1 MNNIEKIVDILESGQ
16 QPSRS
21 ECSFFVNKVFSGG
34 VDKDVITKI
43 LRLFNN
49 VGFDAPQLSG
59 FAESM
64 RKVSKKVICKK
75 NIVDNSIEVLFK
87 NEDISRH
94 LRTEETAIQAS
105 KISSLSSTREILLPI
120 QRFFSETSNLI
131 ADGRDMG
138 SVVFPNANLK
148 FFLDAAPEVRA
159 KRRHLEL
166 QKRGQEVNMHDL
178 INDIVERDKKDRTRD
193 LSPLIKTEDS
203 ILLDSTNLDQESIL
217 NEALQHI
224 KERNIL

>member
-1 MNNIEKIVDILESGQ
+1 MNKIITIDGPSASGKGTLAILLGN
-16 QPSRS
+16 RL
-21 ECSFFVNKVFSGG
+21 
-34 VDKDVITKI
+34 DWKI
-43 LRLFNN
+43 LDSGALYRAFAYFSISENDERLIEQN
-49 VGFDAPQLSG
+49 L
-59 FAESM
+59 
-64 RKVSKKVICKK
+64 RKISF
-75 NIVDNSIEVLFK
+75 NIVDNSIQVLFK

-138 SVVFPNANLK
+138 SIVFPNANLK
-148 FFLDAAPEVRA
+148 FFLDAAPKVRA

-217 NEALQHI
+217 TEALQHI
-224 KERNIL
+224 KVRNIL

>member
-1 MNNIEKIVDILESGQ
+1 MNKVITIDGPSASGKGTLAILLAERLNWKILDSGALYRAFAYFSISENDERLIEKNLRKI
-16 QPSRS
+16 
-21 ECSFFVNKVFSGG
+21 SF
-34 VDKDVITKI
+34 
-43 LRLFNN
+43 
-49 VGFDAPQLSG
+49 
-59 FAESM
+59 
-64 RKVSKKVICKK
+64 
-75 NIVDNSIEVLFK
+75 NIVDNSIQVLFK
-87 NEDISRH
+87 NEDISRY

-203 ILLDSTNLDQESIL
+203 ILLDSTNLDQESIFT
-217 NEALQHI
+217 EALQHI

>member
-1 MNNIEKIVDILESGQ
+1 MNKIITIDGPSASGKGTLAILLAE
-16 QPSRS
+16 RL
-21 ECSFFVNKVFSGG
+21 NW
-34 VDKDVITKI
+34 KI
-43 LRLFNN
+43 LDSGALYRAFAYFSISENDQRLIEQNLRKISFNI
-49 VGFDAPQLSG
+49 A
-59 FAESM
+59 
-64 RKVSKKVICKK
+64 
-75 NIVDNSIEVLFK
+75 DNSIQVLFK
-87 NEDISRH
+87 NEDISGH

-105 KISSLSSTREILLPI
+105 KISSLPSTREILLPI

-159 KRRHLEL
+159 KRRYLEL

-217 NEALQHI
+217 TEALQHI

>member
-1 MNNIEKIVDILESGQ
+1 M
-16 QPSRS
+16 
-21 ECSFFVNKVFSGG
+21 NKVITIDGPSASGKG
-34 VDKDVITKI
+34 TLAILLAERLNWKI
-43 LRLFNN
+43 LDSGALYRAFAYFSISENDERLIEQ
-49 VGFDAPQLSG
+49 DL
-59 FAESM
+59 
-64 RKVSKKVICKK
+64 RKISF
-75 NIVDNSIEVLFK
+75 NIVNNSIQVLFE

-94 LRTEETAIQAS
+94 LRTEETAS

-138 SVVFPNANLK
+138 SVVFPDANLK

-217 NEALQHI
+217 TEALQHI

>member
-1 MNNIEKIVDILESGQ
+1 MNKVITIDGPSASGKGTLAILLAERLNWKILDSGALYRAFAYFSISENDNRLIEKNLRKI
-16 QPSRS
+16 
-21 ECSFFVNKVFSGG
+21 SF
-34 VDKDVITKI
+34 
-43 LRLFNN
+43 
-49 VGFDAPQLSG
+49 
-59 FAESM
+59 
-64 RKVSKKVICKK
+64 
-75 NIVDNSIEVLFK
+75 NIVDNTIQVLFE

-94 LRTEETAIQAS
+94 LRTEETATQAS
-105 KISSLSSTREILLPI
+105 KISSLLSTREILLPI

-217 NEALQHI
+217 TEALQHI

>member
-1 MNNIEKIVDILESGQ
+1 M
-16 QPSRS
+16 
-21 ECSFFVNKVFSGG
+21 NKVITIDGPSASGKG
-34 VDKDVITKI
+34 TLAILLAERLNWKI
-43 LRLFNN
+43 LDSGALYRAFAYFLISENDEKSAQEKLKRITFNISN
-49 VGFDAPQLSG
+49 
-59 FAESM
+59 
-64 RKVSKKVICKK
+64 K
-75 NIVDNSIEVLFK
+75 NIQVLFE
-87 NEDISRH
+87 NRDISEH

-105 KISSLSSTREILLPI
+105 KISSLPLTREILLPI
-120 QRFFSETSNLI
+120 QRSFSESSNLI

-138 SVVFPNANLK
+138 SVVFPKADLK

>member
-1 MNNIEKIVDILESGQ
+1 M
-16 QPSRS
+16 
-21 ECSFFVNKVFSGG
+21 NKVITIDGPSASGKG
-34 VDKDVITKI
+34 TLAILLADKLNWKI
-43 LRLFNN
+43 L
-49 VGFDAPQLSG
+49 DSG
-59 FAESM
+59 ALYRAFAYFSISENDQKLIEENL
-64 RKVSKKVICKK
+64 RKISF
-75 NIVDNSIEVLFK
+75 NIVDNSIQVLFK

-120 QRFFSETSNLI
+120 QRSFLETSNLI

-138 SVVFPNANLK
+138 SVVFPDANLK

-217 NEALQHI
+217 SEALQHI

>member
-1 MNNIEKIVDILESGQ
+1 M
-16 QPSRS
+16 
-21 ECSFFVNKVFSGG
+21 NKVITIDGPSASGKG
-34 VDKDVITKI
+34 TLAILLADKLNWKI
-43 LRLFNN
+43 L
-49 VGFDAPQLSG
+49 DSG
-59 FAESM
+59 DLYRAFAYFSISENDQKLIEENL
-64 RKVSKKVICKK
+64 RKISF
-75 NIVDNSIEVLFK
+75 NIVDNSIQVLFK

-105 KISSLSSTREILLPI
+105 KLSSLSSTREILLPI
-120 QRFFSETSNLI
+120 QRFFWETSNLI

>member
-1 MNNIEKIVDILESGQ
+1 M
-16 QPSRS
+16 
-21 ECSFFVNKVFSGG
+21 NKVITIDGPSASGKG
-34 VDKDVITKI
+34 TLAILLAERLNWKI
-43 LRLFNN
+43 LDSGALYRAFAYFSISENN
-49 VGFDAPQLSG
+49 VRLIEQNL
-59 FAESM
+59 
-64 RKVSKKVICKK
+64 RKISF
-75 NIVDNSIEVLFK
+75 NILDNSIQVLFK

-120 QRFFSETSNLI
+120 QRFFLETSNLI

-178 INDIVERDKKDRTRD
+178 ISDIVERDKKDRTRD

-217 NEALQHI
+217 TKALRHI

>member
-1 MNNIEKIVDILESGQ
+1 MNKIITIDGPSASGKGTLAILLAE
-16 QPSRS
+16 RL
-21 ECSFFVNKVFSGG
+21 NW
-34 VDKDVITKI
+34 KI
-43 LRLFNN
+43 LDSGALYRAFAYFSINENDERLIE
-49 VGFDAPQLSG
+49 QSL
-59 FAESM
+59 
-64 RKVSKKVICKK
+64 KKISF
-75 NIVDNSIEVLFK
+75 NIVDNSIQVLFK

-120 QRFFSETSNLI
+120 QRFFLETSNLI

-178 INDIVERDKKDRTRD
+178 ISDIVERDKKDRTRD

-217 NEALQHI
+217 REALQHI
-224 KERNIL
+224 KERYIL

>member
-1 MNNIEKIVDILESGQ
+1 M
-16 QPSRS
+16 
-21 ECSFFVNKVFSGG
+21 NKVITIDGPSASGKG
-34 VDKDVITKI
+34 TLAILLAERLNWKI
-43 LRLFNN
+43 LDSGALYRAFSYFSISENDDRLIEQN
-49 VGFDAPQLSG
+49 L
-59 FAESM
+59 
-64 RKVSKKVICKK
+64 RKISF
-75 NIVDNSIEVLFK
+75 NIVDNSIQVLFK

-120 QRFFSETSNLI
+120 QRFFAETSNLI

>member
-1 MNNIEKIVDILESGQ
+1 M
-16 QPSRS
+16 
-21 ECSFFVNKVFSGG
+21 NKVITIDGPSASGKG
-34 VDKDVITKI
+34 TLAILLAERLKWKI
-43 LRLFNN
+43 LDSGALYRAFAYFSISENDQRLIEQNLRKISFNI
-49 VGFDAPQLSG
+49 A
-59 FAESM
+59 
-64 RKVSKKVICKK
+64 
-75 NIVDNSIEVLFK
+75 DNSIQVLFK
-87 NEDISRH
+87 NEDMSGH

-105 KISSLSSTREILLPI
+105 KISSLPSTREILLPI
-120 QRFFSETSNLI
+120 QRFFLKTCNLI

-178 INDIVERDKKDRTRD
+178 INDIVERDKKDRTRE

-203 ILLDSTNLDQESIL
+203 ILLDSTNLDQGSIL
-217 NEALQHI
+217 DEALQHI

>member
-1 MNNIEKIVDILESGQ
+1 M
-16 QPSRS
+16 
-21 ECSFFVNKVFSGG
+21 NKVITIDGPSASGKG
-34 VDKDVITKI
+34 TLAILLAERLNWKI
-43 LRLFNN
+43 L
-49 VGFDAPQLSG
+49 DSG
-59 FAESM
+59 ALYRAFAYFSISENDERFIEQNL
-64 RKVSKKVICKK
+64 RKISF
-75 NIVDNSIEVLFK
+75 NIVDNSIQVLFK

-138 SVVFPNANLK
+138 SIVFPNANLK
-148 FFLDAAPEVRA
+148 FFLDADPQVRA

-217 NEALQHI
+217 TEALRHI

>member
-1 MNNIEKIVDILESGQ
+1 M
-16 QPSRS
+16 
-21 ECSFFVNKVFSGG
+21 NKVITIDGPSASGKG
-34 VDKDVITKI
+34 TLAILLAERLNWKI
-43 LRLFNN
+43 LDSGALYRAFAYFSISENDERLIEQN
-49 VGFDAPQLSG
+49 L
-59 FAESM
+59 
-64 RKVSKKVICKK
+64 RKISF
-75 NIVDNSIEVLFK
+75 NIVDNSIQVLFK
-87 NEDISRH
+87 NEDIPRH

-217 NEALQHI
+217 TEALQHI

>member
-1 MNNIEKIVDILESGQ
+1 M
-16 QPSRS
+16 
-21 ECSFFVNKVFSGG
+21 NKVITIDGPSASGKG
-34 VDKDVITKI
+34 TLAILLADRLGWKI
-43 LRLFNN
+43 LDSGALYRAFAYFSMSEDNEKLIEENLRKISFNT
-49 VGFDAPQLSG
+49 
-59 FAESM
+59 
-64 RKVSKKVICKK
+64 
-75 NIVDNSIEVLFK
+75 VDNSIQVLFED
-87 NEDISRH
+87 EDISRH
-94 LRTEETAIQAS
+94 LRTEDTAIQAS
-105 KISSLSSTREILLPI
+105 KISSLPSTREILLPI

-159 KRRHLEL
+159 KRRYLEL

-178 INDIVERDKKDRTRD
+178 INDIVERDKKDRIRE

-203 ILLDSTNLDQESIL
+203 ILLDSTNLNQESIL
-217 NEALQHI
+217 AEALQHI

>member
-1 MNNIEKIVDILESGQ
+1 M
-16 QPSRS
+16 
-21 ECSFFVNKVFSGG
+21 NKVITIDGPSASGKG
-34 VDKDVITKI
+34 TLAILLAERLNWKI
-43 LRLFNN
+43 LDSGALYRAFAYFSISENDQRLIEQNLRKISFNI
-49 VGFDAPQLSG
+49 A
-59 FAESM
+59 
-64 RKVSKKVICKK
+64 
-75 NIVDNSIEVLFK
+75 DNSIQVLFK
-87 NEDISRH
+87 NEDISGH

-105 KISSLSSTREILLPI
+105 KISSLPSTREILLPI
-120 QRFFSETSNLI
+120 QRSFSETSNLI

-159 KRRHLEL
+159 KRRYLEL

-178 INDIVERDKKDRTRD
+178 INDIVERDKKDRTRE

-217 NEALQHI
+217 TEALQHI

>member
-1 MNNIEKIVDILESGQ
+1 MNKVITIDGPSASGKGTLAILLAERLNWKILDSGALYRAFAYFSISENDERLIEKNLRKI
-16 QPSRS
+16 
-21 ECSFFVNKVFSGG
+21 SF
-34 VDKDVITKI
+34 
-43 LRLFNN
+43 
-49 VGFDAPQLSG
+49 
-59 FAESM
+59 
-64 RKVSKKVICKK
+64 
-75 NIVDNSIEVLFK
+75 NIVDNTIQVLFE

-94 LRTEETAIQAS
+94 LRTEETATQAS
-105 KISSLSSTREILLPI
+105 KISSLLSTREILLPI

>member
-1 MNNIEKIVDILESGQ
+1 M
-16 QPSRS
+16 
-21 ECSFFVNKVFSGG
+21 NKVITIDGPSASGKG
-34 VDKDVITKI
+34 TLAILLADRLNWKI
-43 LRLFNN
+43 L
-49 VGFDAPQLSG
+49 DSG
-59 FAESM
+59 ALYRAFAYFSISENDETLIEQNL
-64 RKVSKKVICKK
+64 RKISF
-75 NIVDNSIEVLFK
+75 NIVDNSIQVLFEHK
-87 NEDISRH
+87 DISRH

-217 NEALQHI
+217 TEALQHI

>member
-1 MNNIEKIVDILESGQ
+1 M
-16 QPSRS
+16 
-21 ECSFFVNKVFSGG
+21 NKVITIDGPSASGKG
-34 VDKDVITKI
+34 TLAILLADKLNWKI
-43 LRLFNN
+43 L
-49 VGFDAPQLSG
+49 DSG
-59 FAESM
+59 ALYRAFAYFSISENDQKLIEENL
-64 RKVSKKVICKK
+64 RKISF
-75 NIVDNSIEVLFK
+75 NIVDNSIQVLFK

-105 KISSLSSTREILLPI
+105 KISSLPSTREILLPI

-159 KRRHLEL
+159 KRRYLEL

-178 INDIVERDKKDRTRD
+178 INDIVERDKKDRTRE

-203 ILLDSTNLDQESIL
+203 ILLDSTNLNQEFIL
-217 NEALQHI
+217 AEALQHI

>member
-1 MNNIEKIVDILESGQ
+1 M
-16 QPSRS
+16 
-21 ECSFFVNKVFSGG
+21 NKVITIDGPSASGKG
-34 VDKDVITKI
+34 TLAILLAERLNWKI
-43 LRLFNN
+43 LDSGALYRAFAYFSISENDERLIEQNLRKISFNIFNN
-49 VGFDAPQLSG
+49 
-59 FAESM
+59 
-64 RKVSKKVICKK
+64 
-75 NIVDNSIEVLFK
+75 SIQVLFE
-87 NEDISRH
+87 NEDISMH
-94 LRTEETAIQAS
+94 LRTEETAFQAS

-138 SVVFPNANLK
+138 SVVFPDANLK

-203 ILLDSTNLDQESIL
+203 ILLDSTNLDQKSIL
-217 NEALQHI
+217 TEALQHI

>member
-1 MNNIEKIVDILESGQ
+1 M
-16 QPSRS
+16 
-21 ECSFFVNKVFSGG
+21 NKVITIDGPSASGKG
-34 VDKDVITKI
+34 TLAILLAERLNWKI
-43 LRLFNN
+43 L
-49 VGFDAPQLSG
+49 DSG
-59 FAESM
+59 ALYFSISENDERSIEQNL
-64 RKVSKKVICKK
+64 RKINF
-75 NIVDNSIEVLFK
+75 NIVDNSIQVLFK
-87 NEDISRH
+87 NEDISKH

-217 NEALQHI
+217 NEALQYI
-224 KERNIL
+224 TERNIL

>member
-1 MNNIEKIVDILESGQ
+1 MQKI
-16 QPSRS
+16 
-21 ECSFFVNKVFSGG
+21 N
-34 VDKDVITKI
+34 VITIDGPSASGKGALSKAIAKSFQFKLLDSGALYRAFAYFSISENDQRLIEQNLRKI
-43 LRLFNN
+43 SFNI
-49 VGFDAPQLSG
+49 A
-59 FAESM
+59 
-64 RKVSKKVICKK
+64 
-75 NIVDNSIEVLFK
+75 DNSIQVLFENK
-87 NEDISRH
+87 DISGH

-105 KISSLSSTREILLPI
+105 KISSLPSTREILLPI

-159 KRRHLEL
+159 KRRYLEL

-178 INDIVERDKKDRTRD
+178 INDIVERDKKDRTRE

-203 ILLDSTNLDQESIL
+203 ILLDSTNLNQESIL
-217 NEALQHI
+217 AEALQHI

>member
-1 MNNIEKIVDILESGQ
+1 MNQ
-16 QPSRS
+16 
-21 ECSFFVNKVFSGG
+21 
-34 VDKDVITKI
+34 VITIDGPSASGKGTLAILLAEKLNWKI
-43 LRLFNN
+43 LDSGALYRAFAYFSISENDQRLIEQN
-49 VGFDAPQLSG
+49 L
-59 FAESM
+59 
-64 RKVSKKVICKK
+64 RKISF
-75 NIVDNSIEVLFK
+75 NIVDNSIQVLFK

-94 LRTEETAIQAS
+94 LRTEETAIHAS

-120 QRFFSETSNLI
+120 QRFFSETSNLV

-178 INDIVERDKKDRTRD
+178 INDIVERDKKDRTRE

-217 NEALQHI
+217 DEALQHI